1 VVALAGSINADE
13 DALRQLGLSAW
24 ASIAVGPSSVDEMC
38 GNAGVLLERAA
49 AGMMRWLNLG
59 RLLAVEPR
67 RKGVHRA
74 SGC

>member
-1 VVALAGSINADE
+1 
-13 DALRQLGLSAW
+13 
-24 ASIAVGPSSVDEMC
+24 VDEMC